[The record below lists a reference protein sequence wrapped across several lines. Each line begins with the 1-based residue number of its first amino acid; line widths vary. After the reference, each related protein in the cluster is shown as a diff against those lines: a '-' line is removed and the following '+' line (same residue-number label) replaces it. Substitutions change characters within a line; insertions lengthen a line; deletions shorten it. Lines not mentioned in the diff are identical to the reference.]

1 MLNETA
7 IQLTA
12 VPARTAEPDF
22 SEEARTLGERVRGIL
37 TWILTKVGLEEM
49 VATPKS
55 NVGRWQAATVISLLG
70 LVLYAAV
77 SLMSGQR
84 EVGRYQQ
91 MVEQQTRDIKKNEEA
106 IAKINERYDRDRELQ
121 RQIFNDYLNQFR
133 EQIGPIIREE
143 IQKAQAPSPRR

>member
-1 MLNETA
+1 MET
-7 IQLTA
+7 TA
-12 VPARTAEPDF
+12 KLAVVPARGTETDADK
-22 SEEARTLGERVRGIL
+22 EARTLGERVRVIL

-70 LVLYAAV
+70 FVLYAALTL
-77 SLMSGQR
+77 SSGQR

-91 MVEQQTRDIKKNEEA
+91 MIEQQTKDIKDNKDA
-106 IAKINERYDRDRELQ
+106 IAKINDRYDRDRELQ

-133 EQIGPIIREE
+133 EQVGPIIREE
-143 IQKAQAPSPRR
+143 IQKAQAQRR